1 LAAAFG
7 AGFAAGLVAGF
18 LALAVALLAAG
29 LRAAVFLAAAFFAG
43 FLAVFAA
50 VFLRAA
56 ALVFLVLAAA
66 AFGAFLAL
74 LFVLV
79 LDFDFADFAMMSSCL
94 PRQPLPHRRRQRAD
108 ERCRLQRYQTFAAGN
123 SGSLQTRNNETDQ
136 V

>member
-1 LAAAFG
+1 V

-74 LFVLV
+74 LFVL
-79 LDFDFADFAMMSSCL
+79 DFDFVDFAMMSSCL